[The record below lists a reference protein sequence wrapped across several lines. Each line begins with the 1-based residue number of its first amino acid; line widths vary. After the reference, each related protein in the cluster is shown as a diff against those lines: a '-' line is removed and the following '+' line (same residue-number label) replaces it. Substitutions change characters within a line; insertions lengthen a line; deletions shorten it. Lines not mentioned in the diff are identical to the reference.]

1 VPYLFVGKSE
11 LRGSLKQEYMAVILP
26 KELVENYKHVIFQ
39 AHMYAFTGDSL
50 DVPFAQ
56 AEIYTGRLFNESGEV
71 VKEINS
77 VATVDVRYC
86 PRQSLR
92 GITPVIISDEYC
104 IDITSVAG
112 GFELPLGYYLE
123 VLLFSLIVRIESLGQ
138 RKYVVYPF
146 EFKYNLEGAPDKIR
160 VIVES
165 YASSLKRVATL
176 LELPIVLAKIGLEGL
191 SADLVEGL
199 KRFYSGDY
207 EGSIKFFRKV
217 VEGLRNH
224 VREKPVFGSKRDELL
239 HGYLSKLF
247 QLISNF
253 GEHANTRGSVY
264 EAEFSMEVCLSAVKY
279 IARYLL
285 SGSPGAASGRVP

>member
-1 VPYLFVGKSE
+1 
-11 LRGSLKQEYMAVILP
+11 MAVILP

-39 AHMYAFTGDSL
+39 AHMYAITGDSL

-112 GFELPLGYYLE
+112 GLELPLGYYLE

-138 RKYVVYPF
+138 REHVVYPF

-160 VIVES
+160 VIVGS

-191 SADLVEGL
+191 LADLVEGVE
-199 KRFYSGDY
+199 RFYSRDY

-217 VEGLRNH
+217 VEGLRNY

-239 HGYLSKLF
+239 HDYLSKLF

-264 EAEFSMEVCLSAVKY
+264 EAEFSMEVCLSADKY

-285 SGSPGAASGRVP
+285 SESPGAASGRVP

>member
-11 LRGSLKQEYMAVILP
+11 LRGSLKQGYMAVILS
-26 KELVENYKHVIFQ
+26 KELVEDYKPVIFQ
-39 AHMYAFTGDSL
+39 AHMYAITDDSL
-50 DVPFAQ
+50 DIPFAR

-92 GITPVIISDEYC
+92 GITPGIISVEYC

-112 GFELPLGYYLE
+112 GLELPLGYCLE

-138 RKYVVYPF
+138 NEYVVYPL
-146 EFKYNLEGAPDKIR
+146 EFKYNLEGAPDKMR

-165 YASSLKRVATL
+165 YASSLKRVVAL
-176 LELPIVLAKIGLEGL
+176 LEPPIVLAKIGLKGF

-199 KRFYSGDY
+199 ERFYSGDF

-217 VEGLRNH
+217 VEGLRNY
-224 VREKPVFGSKRDELL
+224 VREKPMFGGKRDELL
-239 HGYLSKLF
+239 HDYLSKTF

-253 GEHANTRGSVY
+253 DEHVNTCGSVY
-264 EAEFSMEVCLSAVKY
+264 EAEFGMEACISAVKY
-279 IARYLL
+279 IAWYLL
-285 SGSPGAASGRVP
+285 